1 MQDYVPERIRK
12 LESRVKDNEF
22 DVDAWNGL
30 IREAQTHPIEKA
42 RKTFERL
49 VTQFPT
55 TGRYWRIYIEQEMKS
70 RNYEKVEKLFQ
81 RCLMRV
87 LSIDLWKC
95 YLSYVRETKSG
106 LSSYREKMAQA
117 YDFAL
122 EKIGMDI
129 MSYQIWADYVAF
141 LKGVEAV
148 GSYAE
153 NQRITAVRRVYQR
166 GCVNPMINIE
176 QLWRE
181 YSQYEQGI
189 NAIIAKKMLDDRT
202 RDYVNA
208 RRVSK
213 ELEAMTRS
221 LQRHNPATPPCGS
234 AEEAKQVSLWKKY
247 IEWEKNNPLRSE
259 SLTVISK
266 RVMFAYEQCLLC
278 LGHHPVW
285 YEAAQYLSS
294 TSKLMQEKG
303 DPVVENLKPAA
314 INICSQDTNS
324 SKILSDEASSLYE
337 RAISSLMKS
346 NMLIHFA
353 YADFEEG
360 RMKHDKVHTIYQRM
374 LDIKDCDQTLTFIQY
389 MKFTRRAEGIKAAR
403 LVFKKAREDTRIRF
417 HVFVAAALMEYY
429 CTKEKQI
436 AFKIFELGLK
446 RFGHEPDYLL
456 SYIDYMAHLNEDN
469 NTRVLFERILTST
482 SLSSDKSGTIWDK
495 YLEFECNVG
504 DLSSLLKVE
513 SRRQD
518 AFKSEYE
525 GKSTCLLIDRYR
537 FLDLYPCPTDILRAL
552 GYKVDMTKSVINLVR
567 ILLTCT
573 TCCKESRSSNK
584 PTISMLNPSSASVE
598 AAGGTSIDDA
608 GMKKAGFA
616 IPDISQMIPY
626 KPKLRA
632 IPGSHPVPGGEFPAP
647 GPAVILMKNMPPPR
661 SFKGPFVKIDDLM
674 DKFADCSLPK
684 EDWLK
689 QVNSGG
695 GGHTFSVSSG
705 QSNLRFAGVKRSSS
719 RGDSD
724 DESSVNSRSSV
735 PPVHDIYRAR
745 QQKRVK

>member
-1 MQDYVPERIRK
+1 DYVPERIRK

-303 DPVVENLKPAA
+303 D
-314 INICSQDTNS
+314 TNS

-552 GYKVDMTKSVINLVR
+552 GYK
-567 ILLTCT
+567 
-573 TCCKESRSSNK
+573 ESRSSNK

-632 IPGSHPVPGGEFPAP
+632 SKFPSSPWRGIPCSWTSGDTNEEHAPAE
-647 GPAVILMKNMPPPR
+647 IIQ
-661 SFKGPFVKIDDLM
+661 PFVKIDDLM
-674 DKFADCSLPK
+674 DKFADCSLPSE

>member
-1 MQDYVPERIRK
+1 MPKDKSNSEYMPERIRK
-12 LESRVKDNEF
+12 LETRVGENEF
-22 DVDAWNGL
+22 DVEAWNGL
-30 IREAQTHPIEKA
+30 IREAQTQPIDKG
-42 RKTFERL
+42 RTTFERL
-49 VTQFPT
+49 ISQFPT

-95 YLSYVRETKSG
+95 YLTYVRETKSG

-129 MSYQIWADYVAF
+129 MSYQIWADYIAF
-141 LKGVEAV
+141 LKAVEAV

-189 NAIIAKKMLDDRT
+189 NPIIAKKMLDDRT
-202 RDYVNA
+202 REYVNA

-213 ELEAMTRS
+213 ELEATTRS

-234 AEEAKQVSLWKKY
+234 VEEAKQVLVWKKY
-247 IEWEKNNPLRSE
+247 IDWEKSNPLRSE

-278 LGHHPVW
+278 LGHHPDVW

-303 DPVVENLKPAA
+303 
-314 INICSQDTNS
+314 DTNS

-346 NMLIHFA
+346 NTLIHFA

-360 RMKHDKVHTIYQRM
+360 RMKHDKVHTIYQRL
-374 LDIKDCDQTLTFIQY
+374 LDIKDCDQTLTYIQY

-429 CTKEKQI
+429 CTKDKQI

-456 SYIDYMAHLNEDN
+456 AYIDYMSHLNEDN
-469 NTRVLFERILTST
+469 NTRVLFERVLTST
-482 SLSSDKSGTIWDK
+482 SLSPDKSGTIWDK

-513 SRRQD
+513 NRRLE
-518 AFKSEYE
+518 AFKADYE
-525 GKSTCLLIDRYR
+525 GKSTCMLIDRYR
-537 FLDLYPCPTDILRAL
+537 FLDLYPCAPEILRAL
-552 GYKVDMTKSVINLVR
+552 GYKDTRTPNKTTTTMMNPTSSSMDAGAKS
-567 ILLTCT
+567 
-573 TCCKESRSSNK
+573 
-584 PTISMLNPSSASVE
+584 SM
-598 AAGGTSIDDA
+598 DDA
-608 GMKKAGFA
+608 GKKKVGFA
-616 IPDISQMIPY
+616 MPDLSQMIPY
-626 KPKLRA
+626 KPRRRPL
-632 IPGSHPVPGGEFPAP
+632 PGSHPVPGGDFPFP
-647 GPAVILMKNMPPPR
+647 GAATILLKNMPPPR
-661 SFKGPFVKIDDLM
+661 SFHGPFVKVDDLM
-674 DKFADCSLPK
+674 DKFADCSLPSE

-695 GGHTFSVSSG
+695 EGHTFSVSGATSG
-705 QSNLRFAGVKRSSS
+705 VRYAGVKRSSS

-724 DESSVNSRSSV
+724 DEMSASRSAA
-735 PPVHDIYRAR
+735 PPAHDIYRAR